1 MTVAEHFRDQGK
13 NVMLFF
19 DSLSRFARA
28 QSEIGLSIGEV
39 PATRGYPP
47 SVFTEMPKLLER
59 CANSDKGT
67 LTGFFTVLVEG
78 DDRDEPISDSA
89 EGFLD
94 GHIIL
99 SRKLSEA
106 GHYPAVDVLQ
116 SVSRSAVR
124 VAPAPL
130 LKAAEVIRNQMAVY
144 RDAED
149 LINVGAYNRGTNRAI
164 DMAIDKHDA
173 IDQFL
178 IQDLKEKATFQESMD
193 KAMSIAGVL

>member
-1 MTVAEHFRDQGK
+1 M
-13 NVMLFF
+13 
-19 DSLSRFARA
+19 
-28 QSEIGLSIGEV
+28 
-39 PATRGYPP
+39 
-47 SVFTEMPKLLER
+47 
-59 CANSDKGT
+59 
-67 LTGFFTVLVEG
+67 
-78 DDRDEPISDSA
+78 
-89 EGFLD
+89 
-94 GHIIL
+94 
-99 SRKLSEA
+99 
-106 GHYPAVDVLQ
+106 DVLQ

-149 LINVGAYNRGTNRAI
+149 LINVGAYNRGTNRTI

-193 KAMSIAGVL
+193 KAMSIAGVR